1 MDFLKIA
8 IGNGVNVNKMKGWS
22 SIPIGDVQN
31 SAELAAI
38 VVKNDDAL
46 GIKQAEALREQSG

>member
-1 MDFLKIA
+1 MERKRMDFLEIA

-38 VVKNDDAL
+38 VVKNDDV
-46 GIKQAEALREQSG
+46 S